1 MVCRRS
7 QKQMIVPSVEFLTYT
22 NVPQSQWKK
31 DFMESGDLSPFSV
44 CFQWTGILSCRLSH
58 RENSAHLC
66 APRDWAVFKSL
77 YDLCRN
83 YLYSQTIKCSVWVQW
98 LLSSELKSSHDLA
111 YSLSLG
117 PLVMAFHLIQYAPN
131 WVLVISNEFSLLIN
145 ILYLVV
151 CLLFSVLCQ

>member
-1 MVCRRS
+1 
-7 QKQMIVPSVEFLTYT
+7 MIVLSVDFLNHTK
-22 NVPQSQWKK
+22 VPQSQWKK
-31 DFMESGDLSPFSV
+31 AFMERWDSYPLSVRFY
-44 CFQWTGILSCRLSH
+44 CAGILSWMLSLGD
-58 RENSAHLC
+58 NSARAC
-66 APRDWAVFKSL
+66 APRDWAICKSL

-83 YLYSQTIKCSVWVQW
+83 YLYFQTIKCSAWVQW
-98 LLSSELKSSHDLA
+98 LPSSELKSSHDLA

-117 PLVMAFHLIQYAPN
+117 PSVMAFHLIQYAPN